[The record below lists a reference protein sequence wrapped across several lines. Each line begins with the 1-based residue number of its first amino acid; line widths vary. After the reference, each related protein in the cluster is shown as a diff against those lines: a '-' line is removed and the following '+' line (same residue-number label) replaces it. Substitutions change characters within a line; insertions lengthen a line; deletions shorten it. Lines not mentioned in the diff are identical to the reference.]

1 MDINSQEIIFNRT
14 NAHEDF
20 YGCGG
25 GAGSEFDSEENNLHL
40 NIASHLHDAEED
52 DDEEDDVDYCPSG
65 PAAIAA
71 TNAFKQRLISTR
83 LGLNNQT
90 QNKQTA
96 KPPVAAAANNKCFD
110 DFIMK
115 ANAVN

>member
-1 MDINSQEIIFNRT
+1 MDINSQEIVFNRA

-25 GAGSEFDSEENNLHL
+25 GGSEFDSEDNHHL
-40 NIASHLHDAEED
+40 NIASHMHDPDED

-71 TNAFKQRLISTR
+71 TNAFKQRLISSR
-83 LGLNNQT
+83 LGLN
-90 QNKQTA
+90 QNHN
-96 KPPVAAAANNKCFD
+96 KPNKVNKCFD
-110 DFIMK
+110 EFIMK
-115 ANAVN
+115 ANAVS

>member
-1 MDINSQEIIFNRT
+1 MNSQEIIFNRA

-25 GAGSEFDSEENNLHL
+25 GAGSEFDSEDNNNHL
-40 NIASHLHDAEED
+40 NIASHHLNDAEEDD

-71 TNAFKQRLISTR
+71 TNAFKQRLITSR
-83 LGLNNQT
+83 LGLNQT
-90 QNKQTA
+90 QSKPQTA
-96 KPPVAAAANNKCFD
+96 KPQPMAVAANK
-110 DFIMK
+110 
-115 ANAVN
+115 